1 MNQQKHTPRLL
12 LALVLISLSILTG
25 LASAQGYPNHTV
37 RMIVPLTTGSGADIA
52 GRVLAKSL
60 TESWKQPVIIENRP
74 GAGGLIGTGV
84 VVNSDPDG
92 YTLLVQSA
100 SYAANPAIYK
110 KLPYDPLKS
119 LIDVAILGQTPYV
132 MVTAADGPYQTI
144 RDLIIAAKS
153 KPGEVTFA
161 SAGVG
166 SSTHLAAEYF
176 NQMMGVKL
184 IHVPYKGSPEA
195 IQDTMSGRTAFYM
208 APLDTA
214 IGQLKGGKVRALG
227 LTGKTRN
234 AAVPDIPTIAEQGYP
249 NFDISLWFG
258 MWAPAGTPAAIVN
271 KINKDLTQAMQDPEV
286 KSAYETKG
294 IKATPMSPTE
304 FGKFVRDEM
313 AKYQKIA
320 RDANIEPQ

>member
-1 MNQQKHTPRLL
+1 MNLQKNTPRLL

-52 GRVLAKSL
+52 GRVVAKSL
-60 TESWKQPVIIENRP
+60 TETWKQPVIIENRP

-132 MVTAADGPYQTI
+132 MVTAADGPYQSI

-153 KPGEVTFA
+153 KPGEITFA

-227 LTGKTRN
+227 VTGKTRN

>member
-1 MNQQKHTPRLL
+1 MNQQKSAPRLF
-12 LALVLISLSILTG
+12 LALMLMSLSILTG

-37 RMIVPLTTGSGADIA
+37 RMVVPLTTGSGADIA
-52 GRVLAKSL
+52 GRVVAKSL
-60 TESWKQPVIIENRP
+60 TDTWKQPVIIENRP

-84 VVNSDPDG
+84 VVNADPDG

-258 MWAPAGTPAAIVN
+258 VWAPAGTPAAIVKKVN
-271 KINKDLTQAMQDPEV
+271 TDINQAMQDPEV
-286 KSAYETKG
+286 KNAYETKG
-294 IKATPMSPTE
+294 IKATPMSPQE

-320 RDANIEPQ
+320 KDANIEPQ